1 MYPKKTFGFWGDFI
15 QLAGVIWV
23 GKRNIKK
30 DIVQRAGLA
39 PEAVGCV
46 RITMIDNTN
55 LCIENHKNVAEYTTR
70 RVGVYAGPFYITVE
84 GAGLELESFGQEN
97 VAIRGEI
104 ASIKYEMSQ
113 RG

>member
-1 MYPKKTFGFWGDFI
+1 
-15 QLAGVIWV
+15 V

-30 DIVQRAGLA
+30 DIVQKSGLA

-46 RITMIDNTN
+46 RLTMIDNTN
-55 LCIENHKNVAEYTTR
+55 LYIENHSNITEYSMR

-84 GAGLELESFGQEN
+84 GSGLELESFGQEN
-97 VAIRGEI
+97 VAVKGEI
-104 ASIKYEMSQ
+104 ASIKYEIAQ

>member
-1 MYPKKTFGFWGDFI
+1 MDKKTS
-15 QLAGVIWV
+15 
-23 GKRNIKK
+23 IKK
-30 DIVQRAGLA
+30 GIVQRAGLA

-55 LCIENHKNVAEYTTR
+55 LYIENHKNVSEYTRR

-84 GAGLELESFGQEN
+84 GAELELESFGQEN
-97 VAIRGEI
+97 VAVKGEI
-104 ASIKYEMSQ
+104 TSIKYEISQ

>member
-1 MYPKKTFGFWGDFI
+1 
-15 QLAGVIWV
+15 LA
-23 GKRNIKK
+23 KRSIKK

-46 RITMIDNTN
+46 RLTLIDNTN
-55 LCIENHKNVAEYTTR
+55 LYIENHKNVSEYTTR

-97 VAIRGEI
+97 VAVKGEI
-104 ASIKYEMSQ
+104 ASIKYEISQ